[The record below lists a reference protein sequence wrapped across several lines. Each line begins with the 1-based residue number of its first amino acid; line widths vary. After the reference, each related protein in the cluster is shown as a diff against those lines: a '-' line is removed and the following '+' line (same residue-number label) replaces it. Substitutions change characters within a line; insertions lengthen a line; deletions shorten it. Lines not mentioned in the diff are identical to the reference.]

1 MPWPRGCRLGF
12 GGGGS
17 APLGPSTCSH
27 LGLTGLPGGGSGS
40 SSYRG
45 AGLTQKRKMSCPN
58 PHRKRNKQNSPQRH
72 LTVPSV
78 VIGSP
83 LPCSVPH
90 GAAWTGSWGPSP
102 VWQLYQ
108 VWRST
113 VRKLQMNASHNCGQ
127 PVPISALYTTSVS
140 VLPTPVTVLGPG
152 CLGSQTCQALIRP
165 KVKGGEVVTLVNQVP
180 QNTL

>member
-1 MPWPRGCRLGF
+1 MPWPRGCSLGF

-58 PHRKRNKQNSPQRH
+58 PHSKRNKQNSPQRH

-90 GAAWTGSWGPSP
+90 GAAWTASW
-102 VWQLYQ
+102 
-108 VWRST
+108 
-113 VRKLQMNASHNCGQ
+113 
-127 PVPISALYTTSVS
+127 
-140 VLPTPVTVLGPG
+140 GPG

-180 QNTL
+180 QNTLRPTAAHSGGTR